1 MNAFVNSVNALGLW
15 YLSCFIIAFY
25 AKLQK
30 HNSQYCL
37 WCDFYY
43 LDVAFYL
50 FNKIPHHLVIFPRG
64 DKGGGIY

>member
-1 MNAFVNSVNALGLW
+1 ML
-15 YLSCFIIAFY
+15 FY

-37 WCDFYY
+37 WCVSDY